1 MVGDSSGWWESL
13 ERYSSTMFIAA
24 GVLFVVAAA
33 NNAVVF
39 SAPEY
44 DPSTVSGPLLLV
56 GLLAALLGLM
66 GTYPRLRDPIP
77 RLARAGTCVATLAV
91 LAVLVLLVWGI
102 GAQLDALPELSEA
115 VAIGS
120 LLLLIVAFTL
130 FGVSVLRTDVVD
142 RTVGLLLLAEA
153 VALVAVF
160 AIPVLVVQGE
170 PSDTWTVGIESVQ
183 ALLLLGV
190 GYVLRRDG
198 STLEHA
204 ESAPD
209 TTA

>member
-1 MVGDSSGWWESL
+1 MVGDRSGRWASL
-13 ERYSSTMFIAA
+13 ENHSSTLFLGA
-24 GVLFVVAAA
+24 GVLFVIAAA

-44 DPSTVSGPLLLV
+44 DPSTVSGPLLLL
-56 GLLAALLGLM
+56 GLLAALLGML
-66 GTYPRLRDPIP
+66 GTYPRLRDPLP
-77 RLARAGTCVATLAV
+77 RLARAGALAATVTV

-102 GAQLDALPELSEA
+102 GAQLDLLPELSDA

-120 LLLLIVAFTL
+120 LLLMIVSFTL

-160 AIPVLVVQGE
+160 AVPVLVVEGD
-170 PSDTWTVGIESVQ
+170 PSDSWTVGIEAVQ

>member
-1 MVGDSSGWWESL
+1 MVGDRSGWWESL
-13 ERYSSTMFIAA
+13 EKHSSTLFLGA
-24 GVLFVVAAA
+24 GVLFVFAAA

-56 GLLAALLGLM
+56 GLLAALLGMM
-66 GTYPRLRDPIP
+66 GTYPRLREPVP
-77 RLARAGTCVATLAV
+77 RLARAGVVVASVTV
-91 LAVLVLLVWGI
+91 LAVLVLLLWGI
-102 GAQLDALPELSEA
+102 GTQLDVLPDLSDA
-115 VAIGS
+115 VAIAS
-120 LLLLIVAFTL
+120 LLLMILTFAL

-142 RTVGLLLLAEA
+142 RAVGVLLLAEA

-170 PSDTWTVGIESVQ
+170 PSDSWTVGIEAVQ

-198 STLEHA
+198 SGIEHA

-209 TTA
+209 TAA